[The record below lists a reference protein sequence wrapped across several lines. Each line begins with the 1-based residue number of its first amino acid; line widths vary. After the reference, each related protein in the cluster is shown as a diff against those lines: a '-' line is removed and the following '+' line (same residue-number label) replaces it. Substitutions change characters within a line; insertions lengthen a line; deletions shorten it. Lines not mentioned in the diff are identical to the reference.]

1 MSKEVII
8 IIGAGAI
15 GRGYLPW
22 VFPDGKY
29 DLVFVDHNQDLVN
42 TMNSQGGY
50 HSYMSKEY
58 GLEEKFFSVKEAL
71 LIEQFD
77 YLKYENINTVYIA
90 VGPRNVPAIAP
101 KVKGISA
108 PIVLLENDDKTVP
121 LLCGLIGQDN
131 VYFAIPDVITSNTA
145 SDTNLKK
152 DKLAVHT
159 ENGVLFVDERAKAA
173 IGDINYCSTLELNNQ
188 WTAKLF
194 LHNTPHCIAAYLG
207 SLRGTM
213 YVHDPMKHE
222 PSRNIVEGVMNE
234 MLKTLKLKWDI
245 PHQFLDW
252 YAAKELS
259 RFSNENLCDP
269 ISRVAREPF
278 RKLSLD
284 GRLIGAA
291 LMCLEVGFIPYN
303 ILLGIVA
310 SLLYANKQDPD
321 NHIIF
326 VMENIHPKI
335 ILSYLIKLRDG
346 EVLERLLEKNFNILI
361 NKLEKIAKDKS

>member
-1 MSKEVII
+1 MNKEIII

-22 VFPDGKY
+22 IFPDNKY
-29 DLVFVDHNQDLVN
+29 ELVFVDSNKKLIDK
-42 TMNSQGGY
+42 MNEKGGY
-50 HSYMSKEY
+50 HSYMSK
-58 GLEEKFFSVKEAL
+58 GAILEEKYFLVKEAL
-71 LIEQFD
+71 FIEDFNH
-77 YLKYENINTVYIA
+77 LNYENINTVYIA
-90 VGPRNVPAIAP
+90 VGPRNIPLIAS
-101 KVKGISA
+101 KVEGIKV

-121 LLCGLIGQDN
+121 LLCGLINQDN
-131 VYFAIPDVITSNTA
+131 VYFSIPDVITSNTA
-145 SDTNLKK
+145 SEEHLKN
-152 DKLAVHT
+152 DELAVHT
-159 ENGVLFVDERAKAA
+159 ENGVFFVDERAKAA
-173 IGDINYCSTLELNNQ
+173 IGDINYCSQKELEHQ

-207 SLRGTM
+207 SLRGTL

-222 PSRNIVEGVMNE
+222 KSRNVVEGAMNE

-245 PHQFLDW
+245 SHEFLDW
-252 YAAKELS
+252 YATKELS

-269 ISRVAREPF
+269 VFRVAREPF

-310 SLLYANKQDPD
+310 SLLYQNKQDPD
-321 NHIIF
+321 HHIIF
-326 VMENIHPKI
+326 VMKNINPKI
-335 ILSYLIKLRDG
+335 MLSYLIKLRDG
-346 EVLERLLEKNFNILI
+346 EVLECILEKNFNILVD
-361 NKLEKIAKDKS
+361 KLDQIIEDK

>member
-1 MSKEVII
+1 MNKELII

-22 VFPDGKY
+22 IFPDGKY
-29 DLVFVDHNQDLVN
+29 DLVFVDHDKKLVD
-42 TMNSQGGY
+42 TMNTQGGY
-50 HSYMSKEY
+50 HSYMSKEE
-58 GLEEKFFSVKEAL
+58 GLEEKYFSVKEAV
-71 LIEQFD
+71 LITDFD
-77 YLKYENINTVYIA
+77 YTNYTNINTIYVA
-90 VGPRNVPAIAP
+90 VGPRNVPAIAS
-101 KVKGISA
+101 KVKGVKA

-121 LLCGLIGQDN
+121 LLQGLIGQDN

-145 SDTNLKK
+145 SEANLKN

-159 ENGVLFVDERAKAA
+159 ENGVFFVDERAKAA
-173 IGDINYCSTLELNNQ
+173 IGDINYCSELELKNQ

-207 SLRGTM
+207 SLRGTI
-213 YVHDPMKHE
+213 YVHDPMHHE
-222 PSRNIVEGVMNE
+222 KSRKVIDGAMNE

-252 YAAKELS
+252 YAEKELS
-259 RFSNENLCDP
+259 RFANENLCDP
-269 ISRVAREPF
+269 VSRVAREPF

-284 GRLIGAA
+284 GRLVGAA

-310 SLLYANKQDPD
+310 ALLYQNKQDPD

-326 VMENIHPKI
+326 VMENINPKI

-346 EVLERLLEKNFNILI
+346 EVLESLLEKNFKTLVS
-361 NKLEKIAKDKS
+361 KLDQIVEEK

>member
-1 MSKEVII
+1 MENEVII

-29 DLVFVDHNQDLVN
+29 DLIFVDHNKELVN

-50 HSYMSKEY
+50 HSYMSKEND
-58 GLEEKFFSVKEAL
+58 LEEKFFSVKEAVT
-71 LIEQFD
+71 ITEFNHT
-77 YLKYENINTVYIA
+77 KYTNINTVYIA

-101 KVKGISA
+101 KVKGILA

-121 LLCGLIGQDN
+121 LLCGLINQEN

-145 SDTNLKK
+145 SEIHLKK

-159 ENGVLFVDERAKAA
+159 ENGILFVDERAKNA
-173 IGDINYCSTLELNNQ
+173 IGDINYCSALELSNQ

-207 SLRGTM
+207 SLRGTT

-222 PSRNIVEGVMNE
+222 RSRKIVEGSMNE

-245 PHQFLDW
+245 SHQFLEW
-252 YAAKELS
+252 YAAKELA

-269 ISRVAREPF
+269 VSRVAREPF

-303 ILLGIVA
+303 LLLGIIA
-310 SLLYANKQDPD
+310 SLLYQNHEDPD

-326 VMENIHPKI
+326 VMENINPKI

-346 EVLERLLEKNFNILI
+346 EVLEHLLEKNFETLIKHLKNIV
-361 NKLEKIAKDKS
+361 EDK